1 MQRRLSV
8 TGNALKSILN
18 TCGSSLR
25 GYLSDETG
33 ATAAEYA
40 LIIALVAAAVVAA
53 LTNLGRGVGNRL
65 NSVGN
70 SISGS

>member
-1 MQRRLSV
+1 MRNTSGACR
-8 TGNALKSILN
+8 TAL
-18 TCGSSLR
+18 LR
-25 GYLSDETG
+25 YLSDESG

-53 LTNLGRGVGNRL
+53 LTNLGHVVGNRI

>member
-1 MQRRLSV
+1 M
-8 TGNALKSILN
+8 GNVLKDTSDACPSGL
-18 TCGSSLR
+18 LR
-25 GYLSDETG
+25 YLADESG

-53 LTNLGRGVGNRL
+53 LTSLGRVVGNRI
-65 NSVGN
+65 NTVGN

>member
-1 MQRRLSV
+1 M
-8 TGNALKSILN
+8 GNVLRITSGA
-18 TCGSSLR
+18 CQSSPLR
-25 GYLSDETG
+25 YLSDESG

-53 LTNLGRGVGNRL
+53 LTNLGHAVGNRI
-65 NSVGN
+65 NSVGS

>member
-1 MQRRLSV
+1 M
-8 TGNALKSILN
+8 KSILN
-18 TCGSSLR
+18 TCGSLLR
-25 GYLSDETG
+25 VYLSDETG

>member
-18 TCGSSLR
+18 TCGSLLR
-25 GYLSDETG
+25 VYLSDETG